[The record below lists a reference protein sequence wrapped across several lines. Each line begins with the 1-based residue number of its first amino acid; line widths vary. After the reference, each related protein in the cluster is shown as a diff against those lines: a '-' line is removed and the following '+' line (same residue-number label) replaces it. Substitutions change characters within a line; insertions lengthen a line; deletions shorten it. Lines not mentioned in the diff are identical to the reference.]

1 MGALE
6 RYDHW
11 EAGLVD
17 GVLARDPDATKR
29 PTDPPPIEDISDQD
43 TLMAIDAAGPQPPV
57 ARAGSGTLRGGVA
70 SGALAAGLLGVGSA
84 LDDIDDEERVVEIE
98 QARRDGRLEPVSV
111 YLAWGDPAA
120 SVAVVRR
127 WLF

>member
-6 RYDHW
+6 RYDQW

-17 GVLARDPDATKR
+17 GVLERDFDGAER
-29 PTDPPPIEDISDQD
+29 PTDPPPIEDIYDTD
-43 TLMAIDAAGPQPPV
+43 TLEAIDAAGPQPP
-57 ARAGSGTLRGGVA
+57 APRAGSGTLRGGVA
-70 SGALAAGLLGVGSA
+70 AGALAAGLLGVGSA
-84 LDDIDDEERVVEIE
+84 LDDIDDEEPVVELE
-98 QARRDGRLEPVSV
+98 QARRDARLEPVSV